1 MKICIIGPGKVG
13 AALGEAF
20 TKAGYE
26 ITGIVSEKKSNI
38 KNLPQNGITIPKD
51 YRPRACK
58 NIKITERGQK
68 KLKEL
73 QRCIKLTGCRNWSD
87 NPRDLVKKADL
98 VLITVPDSEIKK
110 VVSNIR
116 SAIKSDTILVHTSGS
131 LSASVLGIKNGI
143 AMHPISAFAGGKLL
157 PGTYFSIEGNIKI
170 AKKLVHS
177 IGGIPIVISSKLK
190 KSLYHSGLNFGAAYF
205 ITLLSIGKE
214 LLELS
219 GFKDSEKVIL
229 SLAESVL
236 ANAKNFGIKN
246 SFTGPIARGD
256 KKVVEEELSGIK
268 ESAPGVTKI
277 YEMLIKETEKQIKKN
292 SHAKSQS
299 PKGRKN
305 KEFFGR

>member
-13 AALGEAF
+13 TALGEAF
-20 TKAGYE
+20 QKAGYE
-26 ITGIVSEKKSNI
+26 IVGIVSEKESNI
-38 KNLPQNGITIPKD
+38 KNLPQSGIMIPKD

-58 NIKITERGQK
+58 NIKITEREQK

-73 QRCIKLTGCRNWSD
+73 QRCIKLTGCKTWSD

-143 AMHPISAFAGGKLL
+143 AMHPISAFVGGKLL
-157 PGTYFSIEGNIKI
+157 LGTYFSIEGNIKI
-170 AKKLVHS
+170 GKKLVCS
-177 IGGIPIVISSKLK
+177 IGGIPIVISPKLK
-190 KSLYHSGLNFGAAYF
+190 KALYHSGLNFGAAYF
-205 ITLLSIGKE
+205 VTLLSIGKE

-219 GFKDSEKVIL
+219 GFKESEKVIL

-236 ANAKNFGIKN
+236 ANAKQFGIKN
-246 SFTGPIARGD
+246 SFTGPIARED
-256 KKVVEEELSGIK
+256 KRIVGEELNVVK
-268 ESAPGVTKI
+268 ESAPAVAEI
-277 YEMLIKETEKQIKKN
+277 YELLIKETKKCLK
-292 SHAKSQS
+292 KS
-299 PKGRKN
+299 KGK
-305 KEFFGR
+305 